1 MPTLRHRFLKP
12 AAPAASPRGWGR
24 RPEPWL
30 AAILLLAILFG
41 ADAMRPPRSQVSVR
55 LFAAS
60 VDGYHRYLHPLTGR
74 YIRCRYTPTCSTYA
88 VQAVRKYGIAR
99 GGWMGLRRIA
109 SCNSSVPMGTV
120 DPVP

>member
-1 MPTLRHRFLKP
+1 MSTLRHRLL
-12 AAPAASPRGWGR
+12 

-41 ADAMRPPRSQVSVR
+41 ADASRPPQSQVSVR

-60 VDGYHRYLHPLTGR
+60 EAGYHRYIHPVTGR
-74 YIRCRYTPTCSTYA
+74 FIRCRFTPTCSEYA
-88 VQAVRKYGIAR
+88 VGAVRKYGIAK
-99 GGWMGLRRIA
+99 GGWMSIRRLL
-109 SCNSSVPMGTV
+109 SCQPSVKMGTS